1 MMLIALGV
9 LLIAA
14 ALHPFT
20 TYPLSLAVWKRL
32 RPARSEPSP
41 ATTPSI
47 SILCCARNEESVIV
61 AKARNCLEMAANYPG
76 RAEIL
81 FYLDA
86 CADGTAAALQ
96 PFADRITL
104 VEGHEPAGKSV
115 GMGRLVDRS
124 SGEILVFTDANTT
137 VAPDALGAFAEHF
150 RDPKVGCVCSY
161 LTITNGTES
170 ETAEVN
176 GAYWRLEEAIRLL
189 ESSTGS
195 SMTADGALFSVRR
208 SLYTHTPADIID
220 DMHTSMNVL
229 LSGARVVASR
239 TVIAQE
245 RTAPGRAVEFARKK
259 RIACRAFNCYRLL
272 APRLH
277 RAGPEVVYKFYSH
290 KVLRWLSLAL
300 AGPGLALLL
309 AGVVAQGDWRWAVA
323 ISSAV
328 AGAMCL
334 GAAGFRPF
342 SQIWEAFLAHLA
354 VTLGVVQSLRGERYQ
369 VWTPFASGRPAPATY
384 GSGLAPG
391 IGGAQSYAR
400 QGDAFTQGP
409 LNRR

>member
-32 RPARSEPSP
+32 RPARSESGP
-41 ATTPSI
+41 ATAPSI
-47 SILCCARNEESVIV
+47 SILCCARNEEAVIV

-259 RIACRAFNCYRLL
+259 RIACRAFNCYCLL

-290 KVLRWLSLAL
+290 KVLRWLSLIL
-300 AGPGLALLL
+300 
-309 AGVVAQGDWRWAVA
+309 
-323 ISSAV
+323 AV
-328 AGAMCL
+328 AGGVSVLAGLVLANEWLVALTLAGLGTGTLAL
-334 GAAGFRPF
+334 GALGVKPLSR
-342 SQIWEAFLAHLA
+342 IWEIFLAHVA
-354 VTLGVVQSLRGERYQ
+354 VTIGVFEALRGERYQ
-369 VWTPFASGRPAPATY
+369 VWAPTRSGWANVPPQRLGPAA
-384 GSGLAPG
+384 
-391 IGGAQSYAR
+391 GAMIHAR
-400 QGDAFTQGP
+400 
-409 LNRR
+409 RS